1 MNISTGNTEN
11 PLLSSLPME
20 PGTPLMIIKP
30 WCLKEA
36 IFRFGLTKFILR
48 YDCGV
53 GWDANIFLSPLM
65 KTVTLDR

>member
-1 MNISTGNTEN
+1 MNISTGNTEH

-20 PGTPLMIIKP
+20 PGTPLR
-30 WCLKEA
+30 LKEV
-36 IFRFGLTKFILR
+36 IFRFGLTKFLLW